1 MDQILVV
8 YEGMQDAA
16 GKYTGWASDIRDLCS
31 TIKSRNTQ
39 LVSSEWNGQA
49 AVAFEER
56 FSSDHAVAMGKVA
69 DALDE
74 ISSFITNYIANQ
86 QSADQSQAGAIS

>member
-8 YEGMQDAA
+8 YEGMKDAA
-16 GKYTGWASDIRDLCS
+16 TKYTGWAGEIRDLCS
-31 TIKSRNTQ
+31 TIKSRNSQ

-74 ISSFITNYIANQ
+74 IASFINSYIANQ